1 MLKSVRPYISLD
13 VESTG
18 LHPQNGHE
26 LLSIG
31 MVFDDGRA
39 DTKIEDM
46 PKIHVGIKP
55 GGDLVGS
62 PYALAMNSK
71 LIGILSGYDKESIE
85 GMKILGNK
93 EALQAIVTFIQNATE
108 YVVKFDEANKLRPEP
123 IQILAKNGSSLDI
136 PMMNYHFSTYVE
148 ELNLDWFSRMISHRV
163 MDLGSMYAPMYGRNP
178 SLSLINKELKREPV
192 SHNALEDAIDNVVAY
207 RHIIKVSQ

>member
-18 LHPQNGHE
+18 LEPQNGHE
-26 LLSIG
+26 LLSLG

-39 DTKIEDM
+39 DTQVEDM
-46 PKIHVGIKP
+46 PKIHIGIKP
-55 GGDLVGS
+55 ERDLIGS

-71 LIGILSGYDKESIE
+71 LIGVLSGYDKEPIE
-85 GMKILGNK
+85 GMKILNNK
-93 EALQAIVTFIQNATE
+93 EALQAVATFIQNATE

-123 IQILAKNGSSLDI
+123 IQVLAKNGSKLDI

-178 SLSLINKELKREPV
+178 SLSLINKELKRKPV